1 MLCKRRATAPRFLIW
16 PHSSPWKSVHLWG
29 PAPSS
34 SHLRS
39 AKRAS
44 HTWPWDNV
52 IYGDLINKNRLRV
65 YAHVG
70 FPVLR
75 WWYLVMFAGGLAVSR
90 SRLTPPDVL
99 NQGARFTVDASKKVR
114 NKNLAELHQS
124 RSLAG
129 NQVAVDTVPPSVP
142 PANIA
147 AAQRS
152 PLCQ

>member
-1 MLCKRRATAPRFLIW
+1 
-16 PHSSPWKSVHLWG
+16 
-29 PAPSS
+29 
-34 SHLRS
+34 
-39 AKRAS
+39 
-44 HTWPWDNV
+44 
-52 IYGDLINKNRLRV
+52 
-65 YAHVG
+65 
-70 FPVLR
+70 
-75 WWYLVMFAGGLAVSR
+75 MFAGGLAVSR

>member
-1 MLCKRRATAPRFLIW
+1 MYIIFFILIYT
-16 PHSSPWKSVHLWG
+16 HSHAYIIYEIRERERDGRCCANAERLHLAFWFDHTQVG
-29 PAPSS
+29 PAPS

-114 NKNLAELHQS
+114 NKNWAS
-124 RSLAG
+124 SK
-129 NQVAVDTVPPSVP
+129 
-142 PANIA
+142 
-147 AAQRS
+147 
-152 PLCQ
+152 PLTCR